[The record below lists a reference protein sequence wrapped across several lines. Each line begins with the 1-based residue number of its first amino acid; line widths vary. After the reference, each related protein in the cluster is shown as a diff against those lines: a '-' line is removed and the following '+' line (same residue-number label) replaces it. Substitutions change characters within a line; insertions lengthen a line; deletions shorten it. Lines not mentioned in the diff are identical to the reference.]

1 MAARRVLAGSLLVWS
16 LILSSGAVAKDLR
29 PGELSVCNASR
40 CVSIRSQSVLNALA
54 SFYYDSARPPSRA
67 RPPRLGTPFFRLEF
81 SNGYVTGIVAGAEL
95 NRFLSYGV
103 NLDQFRDGVWYRV
116 PARAVAGLRRLTVGL
131 TPLRLAGAAVAG
143 APTVDAQSPGAT
155 QPRPPSRQS
164 TAPGS
169 HSSNLSWPLGL
180 VPLAA
185 LVALALAARRRRRS
199 VAARRPTPAVR

>member
-16 LILSSGAVAKDLR
+16 LILSSGAVAKDFR
-29 PGELSVCNASR
+29 PGDLSVCNASR
-40 CVSIRSQSVLNALA
+40 CIPIRSQSVLNALA
-54 SFYYDSARPPSRA
+54 SFYYDSARPPARA
-67 RPPRLGTPFFRLEF
+67 HAPRLGMPFFRLEF
-81 SNGYVTGIVAGAEL
+81 SNAYVTGIVAGAGL

-116 PARAVAGLRRLTVGL
+116 PARAVAGVRRLTVGL

-143 APTVDAQSPGAT
+143 APTVGAQSPGAT
-155 QPRPPSRQS
+155 QPRPPSQHS

-169 HSSNLSWPLGL
+169 SLSWPLGL

-185 LVALALAARRRRRS
+185 LVALALAARRRRRL
-199 VAARRPTPAVR
+199 VTARRPSPNVR